1 MKLIMEN
8 FRKFIAEQEGPGRNA
23 RDELEAIA
31 HLNNEEGEEDKYT
44 RDDFEIMYY
53 GELYADDLADRLDE
67 TTEWLVLAPA
77 DFKQFWKPTTR
88 SFDTDAA
95 SEYLSNKVE
104 FDRGEFE
111 NRMDFI
117 DRAMEWVKEGELPPV
132 YMIQNSDYK
141 DILGDGRGRLNI
153 ARAFGL
159 KVPVYYMRLMTRGGQ
174 EQEELEL

>member
-1 MKLIMEN
+1 MEN

-53 GELYADDLADRLDE
+53 GELYADDLAGRLDE
-67 TTEWLVLAPA
+67 TTEWLVLDPA
-77 DFKQFWKPTTR
+77 ELKQYEDP
-88 SFDTDAA
+88 
-95 SEYLSNKVE
+95 SEYLMDKEE

>member
-1 MKLIMEN
+1 
-8 FRKFIAEQEGPGRNA
+8 
-23 RDELEAIA
+23 
-31 HLNNEEGEEDKYT
+31 
-44 RDDFEIMYY
+44 MYY
-53 GELYADDLADRLDE
+53 GELYADDLASRLDE
-67 TTEWLVLAPA
+67 PTDWLVLDPEEI
-77 DFKQFWKPTTR
+77 KQYEDP
-88 SFDTDAA
+88 
-95 SEYLSNKVE
+95 SEYLMSKEE

-117 DRAMEWVKEGELPPV
+117 DRAMEWVEAGELPPV
-132 YMIQNSDYK
+132 YMIQNSEYK

>member
-1 MKLIMEN
+1 MKLLFESWRRYIN
-8 FRKFIAEQEGPGRNA
+8 EQEGPGRNT
-23 RDELEAIA
+23 RDELEAVA
-31 HLNNEEGEEDKYT
+31 HLNNEEGEEDKYS
-44 RDDFEIMYY
+44 RDDFETMYY
-53 GELYADDLADRLDE
+53 GELYADDLASRLDE
-67 TTEWLVLAPA
+67 TTEWLVLDPA

-117 DRAMEWVKEGELPPV
+117 DRAMEWVEAGELPPV
-132 YMIQNSDYK
+132 YMIQNSEYK